1 MRAASL
7 PVLKALLLAEVRMRM
22 RRPGTMVAVLALIGL
37 SWAMVGDPSLGYT
50 LVAIDE
56 TRVLYTSTC
65 LALGGALMAGLLFGL
80 AGFYLVRG
88 RVSEE
93 IRSGV
98 AAVLAATPV
107 GNTVFVLGRWLGSVV
122 YLSALL
128 LVFLATMLVLHLL
141 RGTGPIQ
148 LGVYLQTFALLL
160 LPVVFLTAS
169 LASLFESWPPLMGK
183 GGDVLY
189 FIFFLAQLSVPA
201 VATAGHAGWAPALLV
216 DFSGVSSAVQAFQSV
231 VHSQHFSI
239 GAASFNPALAPVVL
253 PESLWSRELLLSRAG
268 CALIGM
274 LPLLLAVP
282 LFHRYSPD
290 RVRVASG
297 GGARWSPLALA
308 NRWLRPLSAA
318 VRPLF
323 GLAAR
328 LPGVWGEALAVVAL
342 ALVSSPAAIVAAA
355 VLLAGG
361 CVVEGTALGGWLTAG
376 IVIWGVLVSELSVR
390 DLRNDVDGMSAA
402 APGGAQRRFVA
413 QLLAACLLA
422 LVFTAPVLLRW
433 LIAEPLRA
441 AALATGVFSMSCA
454 ASLLGRLSGGGRT
467 FLALFLFGIYVAVQT
482 AKAPALDVVG
492 FNGAANALSVVGQLL
507 TGTLVF
513 VLALW
518 HEKWRYARN

>member
-56 TRVLYTSTC
+56 ARVLYTSTC

-107 GNTVFVLGRWLGSVV
+107 SNTVFVLGRWLGSVV

-148 LGVYLQTFALLL
+148 LDVYLQTFALLL

-201 VATAGHAGWAPALLV
+201 VAMAGHAGWTPALLV

-268 CALIGM
+268 CALIGL

-290 RVRVASG
+290 RVRVAP

-308 NRWLRPLSAA
+308 NRRLRPLSAA

-342 ALVSSPAAIVAAA
+342 ALVSNPAAIVAAA

-361 CVVEGTALGGWLTAG
+361 CVVEGAALGGWLTAG
-376 IVIWGVLVSELSVR
+376 IVVWGVLVSELSVR

-482 AKAPALDVVG
+482 AKVPALDVVG
-492 FNGAANALSVVGQLL
+492 FNGAANALSVMGQFL

-513 VLALW
+513 VLAVW